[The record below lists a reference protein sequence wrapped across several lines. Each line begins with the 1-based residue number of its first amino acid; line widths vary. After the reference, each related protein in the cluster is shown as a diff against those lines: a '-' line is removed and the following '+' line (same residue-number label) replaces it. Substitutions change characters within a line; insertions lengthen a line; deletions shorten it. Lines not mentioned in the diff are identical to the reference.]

1 MATSSISS
9 FGPSPAFKTPALS
22 PAVLAKA
29 RANAQD
35 FESMFLNS
43 MLSQMDTG
51 VGDGPFSGGK
61 AAQTWRSF
69 LTDEYAKNFSKAG
82 GIGIADSVYKE
93 LIAQQ
98 EARAK

>member
-9 FGPSPAFKTPALS
+9 FGPSPALKAPALS

-29 RANAQD
+29 RATAQD
-35 FESMFLNS
+35 FESVFLTS
-43 MLSQMDTG
+43 MLSQMNTD
-51 VGDGPFSGGK
+51 VGDGPFNGGQ
-61 AAQTWRSF
+61 AAKTWRSL

-82 GIGIADSVYKE
+82 GVGIADTVYKE